1 MSVGVDAEIAAHPD
15 GLPLPLPRRA
25 SFPRRWWTLYRYPL
39 LVFALSRIVTAG
51 VMGMEGWVTRAH
63 MRADPSLNNLFGA
76 VGMWDSIW
84 YRQIALQG
92 YDPALFHAN
101 TPAFLPLWPALLWV
115 AHQLVPWTDLNWVG
129 ALLSTL
135 LFAVGLCLLYRLTD
149 DLLGRAIAR
158 RSVLYLAISPLAFVF
173 SMVYA
178 ESLFL
183 VLAVGSF
190 LLIERRHTFW
200 ACVVGSLAVLA
211 RPVGIMLAPALAWRI
226 WRDGRGIPLVRRL
239 LRLWPVLLLG
249 LTELAWT
256 GYLWWRFADRLASTD
271 AEKRG
276 WGRGLSFPPTLLYN
290 TFMDE
295 VYTRHMLRFAV
306 HLSFAALWTLLLIA
320 LVRQRRQ
327 IPLEY
332 VIFAFGVVLLP
343 FFAGTVLSAG
353 RLGMMGF
360 PLFWSLAILG
370 RREGVDTAVKIL
382 FPPLMAALM
391 FVAYAYQTFT
401 P

>member
-1 MSVGVDAEIAAHPD
+1 M
-15 GLPLPLPRRA
+15 
-25 SFPRRWWTLYRYPL
+25 WTIYRYPL

-51 VMGMEGWVTRAH
+51 VMAMEGWVNRSHQRAV
-63 MRADPSLNNLFGA
+63 PSLHNLFGA

-101 TPAFLPLWPALLWV
+101 TPAFLPLWPACLWLI
-115 AHQLVPWTDLNWVG
+115 HQVTWWIDLTWTG
-129 ALLSTL
+129 AALSNA
-135 LFAVGLCLLYRLTD
+135 LFAVGLCMLYRLTD

-158 RSVLYLAISPLAFVF
+158 RAVLYLAISPLAFVF

-190 LLIERRHTFW
+190 LLMERRHTFW
-200 ACVVGSLAVLA
+200 ASAIGALAVLA

-226 WRDGRGIPLVRRL
+226 WRDGVGPQRSPARRCGCGPSCCCP
-239 LRLWPVLLLG
+239 RPSSPG
-249 LTELAWT
+249 RATC
-256 GYLWWRFADRLASTD
+256 GGASVTCSRRRS

-276 WGRGLSFPPTLLYN
+276 WGRGLSFPPALL
-290 TFMDE
+290 
-295 VYTRHMLRFAV
+295 VAHVPGRGL
-306 HLSFAALWTLLLIA
+306 AAA
-320 LVRQRRQ
+320 HAAFRGAPRRSRPSGWGCSSRSSASAAQ

-332 VIFAFGVVLLP
+332 AIFATGVVSLP

-382 FPPLMAALM
+382 FPPTMAALM

>member
-1 MSVGVDAEIAAHPD
+1 M
-15 GLPLPLPRRA
+15 
-25 SFPRRWWTLYRYPL
+25 
-39 LVFALSRIVTAG
+39 SRIVTAG
-51 VMGMEGWVTRAH
+51 VMAMEGWVNRSH
-63 MRADPSLNNLFGA
+63 MRADPSFHNLFGA

-101 TPAFLPLWPALLWV
+101 TPAFLPLWPACLWA
-115 AHQLVPWTDLNWVG
+115 AHQVIWFVDLTWVG
-129 ALLSTL
+129 AGLSNL

-173 SMVYA
+173 SAVYA

-183 VLAVGSF
+183 ALAVGSF
-190 LLIERRHTFW
+190 LLLERRHNLS
-200 ACVVGSLAVLA
+200 ASALGALAVLA
-211 RPVGIMLAPALAWRI
+211 RPVGIMLAPAFAWRI
-226 WRDGRGIPLVRRL
+226 WRDGRELSLARRIWQ
-239 LRLWPVLLLG
+239 LWPVLLLPAA
-249 LTELAWT
+249 ELAWT
-256 GYLWWRFADRLASTD
+256 GYLWWRFGDMFASTD

-276 WGRGLSFPPTLLYN
+276 WGRGLSFPPTLLVD
-290 TFMDE
+290 TFIHQ
-295 VYTRHMLRFAV
+295 VYQAHLLRFAV
-306 HLSFAALWTLLLIA
+306 HLSFAVLWLSLLIA

>member
-1 MSVGVDAEIAAHPD
+1 M
-15 GLPLPLPRRA
+15 
-25 SFPRRWWTLYRYPL
+25 SFPRRVWTIYRYPL
-39 LVFALSRIVTAG
+39 LVFTLSRIVTAG
-51 VMGMEGWVTRAH
+51 VMAMEGWVTRGH
-63 MRADPSLNNLFGA
+63 QRSTPSLHNLFGA

-101 TPAFLPLWPALLWV
+101 TPAFLPLWPACLW
-115 AHQLVPWTDLNWVG
+115 AIHQVTWWIDLDWTG
-129 ALLSTL
+129 AALSTA
-135 LFAVGLCLLYRLTD
+135 LFALGLCMLYRLTD
-149 DLLGRAIAR
+149 DLLGRAVAR
-158 RSVLYLAISPLAFVF
+158 RAVLYLAISPLAFVF

-190 LLIERRHTFW
+190 LLLERRHTFW
-200 ACVVGSLAVLA
+200 SSALGALAVLA

-226 WRDGRGIPLVRRL
+226 WRDGTGLSIPRRT
-239 LRLWPVLLLG
+239 LRLWPVLLLPAA
-249 LTELAWT
+249 ELAWS
-256 GYLWWRFADRLASTD
+256 GYLWWRFGDLLAATQ

-276 WGRGLSFPPTLLYN
+276 WGRGLSFPPALLIR
-290 TFMDE
+290 TFVDE
-295 VYTRHMLRFAV
+295 VWQQHMLRFAV
-306 HLSFAALWTLLLIA
+306 HLAFAALWLGLLVA
-320 LVRQRRQ
+320 LWRQRRQ
-327 IPLEY
+327 IPVEY
-332 VIFAFGVVLLP
+332 AIFAVGVVLLP

>member
-1 MSVGVDAEIAAHPD
+1 M
-15 GLPLPLPRRA
+15 
-25 SFPRRWWTLYRYPL
+25 WTIYRYPL

-51 VMGMEGWVTRAH
+51 VMAMEGWVNRPHQRAG
-63 MRADPSLNNLFGA
+63 PSLHNLFGA

-92 YDPALFHAN
+92 YDPALFHGN
-101 TPAFLPLWPALLWV
+101 TPGFLPLWPACLWLIHRV
-115 AHQLVPWTDLNWVG
+115 TWWIDLDWTG
-129 ALLSTL
+129 AALSTA
-135 LFAVGLCLLYRLTD
+135 LFAVGLCMLYRLTD

-158 RSVLYLAISPLAFVF
+158 RAVLYLAISPLAFVF
-173 SMVYA
+173 SIVYA

-190 LLIERRHTFW
+190 LLLERRHTFW
-200 ACVVGSLAVLA
+200 ASSVGALAVLA

-226 WRDGRGIPLVRRL
+226 WRDGSGLGVPRRV
-239 LRLWPVLLLG
+239 LRLWPVILLPG
-249 LTELAWT
+249 AELAWT
-256 GYLWWRFADRLASTD
+256 GYLWWRFGDMFAAAR
-271 AEKRG
+271 AEERG
-276 WGRGLSFPPTLLYN
+276 WGRGLSFPPALLLQ
-290 TFMDE
+290 TFIDE
-295 VYTRHMLRFAV
+295 VWQRHLLRFAV
-306 HLSFAALWTLLLIA
+306 HLGFAALWLGLVVA

-332 VIFAFGVVLLP
+332 AIFATGVVLLP
-343 FFAGTVLSAG
+343 FFGGTVLSAG
-353 RLGMMGF
+353 RYGMMGF
-360 PLFWSLAILG
+360 PLFWALAILG

-382 FPPLMAALM
+382 FPPTMAALM

>member
-1 MSVGVDAEIAAHPD
+1 MPVPAPHRGS
-15 GLPLPLPRRA
+15 LPRRV
-25 SFPRRWWTLYRYPL
+25 WTIYRYPL
-39 LVFALSRIVTAG
+39 LVFTLSRIVTAG
-51 VMGMEGWVTRAH
+51 VMAMEGWVTRAH
-63 MRADPSLNNLFGA
+63 MRASPSFDNLFGA

-101 TPAFLPLWPALLWV
+101 TPAFLPLWPACLWI
-115 AHQLVPWTDLNWVG
+115 AHQLIWWIDLTWVG
-129 ALLSTL
+129 AGLSTM
-135 LFAVGLCLLYRLTD
+135 LFAVGLCLLYRLAD

-173 SMVYA
+173 SAVYA

-183 VLAVGSF
+183 ALAVGSF
-190 LLIERRHTFW
+190 LLVERKH
-200 ACVVGSLAVLA
+200 VVWSSVLGALAVLA
-211 RPVGIMLAPALAWRI
+211 RPVGIMLAPALAWRV
-226 WRDGRGIPLVRRL
+226 WRDGRELTTGRRV
-239 LRLWPVLLLG
+239 LRLWPVLLLPAA
-249 LTELAWT
+249 ELAWT
-256 GYLWWRFADRLASTD
+256 GYLWWRFGDMLAATD

-276 WGRGLSFPPTLLYN
+276 WGRGASFPPTLLIN
-290 TFMDE
+290 TFLDE
-295 VYTRHMLRFAV
+295 VWHRHLLRFAV
-306 HLSFAALWTLLLIA
+306 HLSFAALWLGLLVA
-320 LVRQRRQ
+320 LVRQRKQ
-327 IPLEY
+327 IPAEY
-332 VIFAFGVVLLP
+332 AIFAFGVVLLP

-360 PLFWSLAILG
+360 PLFWALAILG

>member
-1 MSVGVDAEIAAHPD
+1 MA
-15 GLPLPLPRRA
+15 
-25 SFPRRWWTLYRYPL
+25 
-39 LVFALSRIVTAG
+39 
-51 VMGMEGWVTRAH
+51 MEGWVNRSHQRAF
-63 MRADPSLNNLFGA
+63 PSLHNLFGA

-101 TPAFLPLWPALLWV
+101 TPAFSPLWPGCLWLLRQVTW
-115 AHQLVPWTDLNWVG
+115 WIDLNYSG

-135 LFAVGLCLLYRLTD
+135 LFAVGLCMLYRLTD

-158 RSVLYLAISPLAFVF
+158 RAVLYLAISPLAFVF

-190 LLIERRHTFW
+190 LLIERRH
-200 ACVVGSLAVLA
+200 ALLVVRARRARRAGPAGRHHARARPRLAHLA
-211 RPVGIMLAPALAWRI
+211 RRPRH
-226 WRDGRGIPLVRRL
+226 RRL
-239 LRLWPVLLLG
+239 AARPCG
-249 LTELAWT
+249 CGPCCCSSRPSSPGPATC
-256 GYLWWRFADRLASTD
+256 GGASATCTRRR
-271 AEKRG
+271 APRSAAG
-276 WGRGLSFPPTLLYN
+276 AAARPFPPSLLIQ
-290 TFMDE
+290 TFIDE
-295 VYTRHMLRFAV
+295 VWHRHMLRYAV
-306 HLSFAALWTLLLIA
+306 HLSFAALWLGLLVTLF
-320 LVRQRRQ
+320 RQRRQ

-332 VIFAFGVVLLP
+332 AIFASGVVLLP

-382 FPPLMAALM
+382 FPPMMAALM
-391 FVAYAYQTFT
+391 FVAFAYQTFT

>member
-1 MSVGVDAEIAAHPD
+1 MSVGAPAEIPAHPE
-15 GLPLPLPRRA
+15 GLPLPTPHRA
-25 SFPRRWWTLYRYPL
+25 GFVRRWWTAFRYPL

-51 VMGMEGWVTRAH
+51 VMAMEGWVTRSH
-63 MRADPSLNNLFGA
+63 MRADPSLHNLFGA

-101 TPAFLPLWPALLWV
+101 TPAFLPLWPALLWC
-115 AHQLVPWTDLNWVG
+115 AHHAFPWTDLTWVG
-129 ALLSTL
+129 AALSTM
-135 LFAVGLCLLYRLTD
+135 LFAVGLCMLYRLTD

-158 RSVLYLAISPLAFVF
+158 RAVLYLAISPLAFVF

-190 LLIERRHTFW
+190 LLVERRHAVW
-200 ACVVGSLAVLA
+200 ACAVASLAVLA
-211 RPVGIMLAPALAWRI
+211 RPVGIMMAPALAWRI
-226 WRDGRGIPLVRRL
+226 WRDGKGAPLVRRV

-256 GYLWWRFADRLASTD
+256 GYLWWRFADRFASTD

-276 WGRGLSFPPTLLYN
+276 WGRGLSFPPTLLLH
-290 TFMDE
+290 TFTTE
-295 VYTRHMLRFAV
+295 VWNDHTLRFAV
-306 HLSFAALWTLLLIA
+306 HLSFAALWLVLLVA
-320 LVRQRRQ
+320 LVRQRHQ

-343 FFAGTVLSAG
+343 FFAGAVLSAG

-360 PLFWSLAILG
+360 PLFWSLASLG
-370 RREGVDTAVKIL
+370 RREGVDTAVKII

-391 FVAYAYQTFT
+391 FVAFAYQTFT

>member
-1 MSVGVDAEIAAHPD
+1 MS
-15 GLPLPLPRRA
+15 LPRRV
-25 SFPRRWWTLYRYPL
+25 WTTFRYPL

-51 VMGMEGWVTRAH
+51 VMAMEGWVTRGH
-63 MRADPSLNNLFGA
+63 QRATPSVHNLFGA

-101 TPAFLPLWPALLWV
+101 TPAFLPLWPACLWLI
-115 AHQLVPWTDLNWVG
+115 HQVTWWMDLNYAG
-129 ALLSTL
+129 ALLSTM
-135 LFAVGLCLLYRLTD
+135 LFAVGLCMLYKLTD

-158 RSVLYLAISPLAFVF
+158 RAVLYLAISPLAFVF

-190 LLIERRHTFW
+190 LLIERRHSFW
-200 ACVVGSLAVLA
+200 SCVLGALAVLA

-226 WRDGRGIPLVRRL
+226 WRDGRELGYGRRI
-239 LRLWPVLLLG
+239 LRLWPVLLLPAA
-249 LTELAWT
+249 ELAWT
-256 GYLWWRFADRLASTD
+256 GYLWWRFGDMLAATR

-276 WGRGLSFPPTLLYN
+276 WGRGLSFPPNLLIQ

-295 VYTRHMLRFAV
+295 VWQRHMLRFAV
-306 HLSFAALWTLLLIA
+306 HLAFAALWLGLLVA
-320 LVRQRRQ
+320 LWRQRRQ
-327 IPLEY
+327 IRLEY
-332 VIFAFGVVLLP
+332 TIFAAGVVLLP

-353 RLGMMGF
+353 RFGMMGF

>member
-1 MSVGVDAEIAAHPD
+1 V
-15 GLPLPLPRRA
+15 
-25 SFPRRWWTLYRYPL
+25 WTIYRYPL

-51 VMGMEGWVTRAH
+51 VMAMEGWVNRSHQRAS
-63 MRADPSLNNLFGA
+63 PSFDNLFGA

-92 YDPALFHAN
+92 YDPALFHSN
-101 TPAFLPLWPALLWV
+101 TPAFLPLWPACLWV
-115 AHQLVPWTDLNWVG
+115 AHQVIWFIDITWVG
-129 ALLSTL
+129 AALSTS
-135 LFAVGLCLLYRLTD
+135 LFAVGLCMLYRLTD
-149 DLLGRAIAR
+149 DVLGRAIAR
-158 RSVLYLAISPLAFVF
+158 RAVLYLAISPLAFIF
-173 SMVYA
+173 SAVYA

-183 VLAVGSF
+183 MLAVGSF
-190 LLIERRHTFW
+190 LLIERRHSVW
-200 ACVVGSLAVLA
+200 SCAVGALAVLA
-211 RPVGIMLAPALAWRI
+211 RPVGIMLAPALAFRI
-226 WRDGRGIPLVRRL
+226 WRDGKELGLTRRL
-239 LRLWPVLLLG
+239 LRLWPALLLPAA
-249 LTELAWT
+249 ELAWM
-256 GYLWWRFADRLASTD
+256 GYLWWRFGDALATTH

-276 WGRGLSFPPTLLYN
+276 WGRGASFPPVLLVQ
-290 TFMDE
+290 TFINE
-295 VYTRHMLRFAV
+295 VWHQHLLRYTV
-306 HLSFAALWTLLLIA
+306 HLSFAVLWLGLLVAIW
-320 LVRQRRQ
+320 RQRRQ

-332 VIFAFGVVLLP
+332 AIFTAGVVLLP

>member
-1 MSVGVDAEIAAHPD
+1 M
-15 GLPLPLPRRA
+15 
-25 SFPRRWWTLYRYPL
+25 WTIYRYPL

-51 VMGMEGWVTRAH
+51 VMAMEGWVNRSHQRAT
-63 MRADPSLNNLFGA
+63 PSLHNLFGA

-101 TPAFLPLWPALLWV
+101 TPAFLPLWPACLWLI
-115 AHQLVPWTDLNWVG
+115 HQVTWWIDVTWTG
-129 ALLSTL
+129 AALSTA
-135 LFAVGLCLLYRLTD
+135 LFAVGLCMLYRLTD
-149 DLLGRAIAR
+149 DRLGRAIAR
-158 RSVLYLAISPLAFVF
+158 RAVLYLAISPLAFVF
-173 SMVYA
+173 SLVYA

-190 LLIERRHTFW
+190 LLIERRHAFW
-200 ACVVGSLAVLA
+200 ASAVGALAVLA
-211 RPVGIMLAPALAWRI
+211 RPVGIMLAPALAWRM
-226 WRDGRGIPLVRRL
+226 WRDGSGLSVHRRL
-239 LRLWPVLLLG
+239 LRLWPVLLLPAA
-249 LTELAWT
+249 ELAWT
-256 GYLWWRFADRLASTD
+256 GYLWWRFGDMFAATS
-271 AEKRG
+271 AERRG
-276 WGRGLSFPPTLLYN
+276 WGRGLSFPPALLVR
-290 TFMDE
+290 TFFDE
-295 VYTRHMLRFAV
+295 VLQQHMLRFAV
-306 HLSFAALWTLLLIA
+306 HLGFAALWLGLLVA
-320 LVRQRRQ
+320 LFRQRRQ

-332 VIFAFGVVLLP
+332 AIFATGVVLLP
-343 FFAGTVLSAG
+343 FFAGTMLSAG

-382 FPPLMAALM
+382 FPPTMAALM